1 MKNKNGFRPY
11 IDANKVVPEFTFTS
25 VILGIVLAVVFGAA
39 NAYLGLRVG
48 MTVSASIPVAVISM
62 GILRVILKKDSI
74 LENNMVQTI
83 GSAGESLAAGSI
95 FTMPALYMWAEEGKC
110 DTPSFYI
117 ISAIA
122 ICGGVLGV
130 FLMVPLR
137 TALIVEEH
145 GVLPYPEGTAC
156 GEVLLAGE
164 KGGKKSKVVFAG
176 FGISAVYKFVTDGLK
191 LFPSEVDFGVR
202 GLLGKGNVYRTN
214 AGLDVLPAL
223 AGVGYICGPKIASY
237 LFSGG
242 VMSWFVLIPAI
253 IFFGGT
259 NISNVM
265 DAAGNAMA
273 FNGLDPWQVWSN
285 YIKYIGA
292 GAVAAGGIISLFKT
306 FPTMIRTFQHAMG
319 GFGKNN
325 SQGERT
331 ERDLPMYIVIGGTLL
346 LALLLW
352 ALPGIEVNFL
362 GALLIVIFGFFF
374 ATVSARMV
382 GIVGSSNNPV
392 SGMAIATL
400 IVTTLLLKMTNT
412 TGTHGM
418 IAAIS
423 IGSIICIV
431 ASMAGDTSQDLKTGY
446 IVGAT
451 PIKQQVGELIGA
463 VASALTIGGVMML
476 LNKAWGF
483 GEKEISAPQATLMK
497 SVVEGVMNENL
508 PWMLIILGVVIAI
521 VVEILQ
527 IPVLAFAI
535 GVYLPIH
542 LSAPIMAGGLI
553 KMYVEKKKYASNE
566 ERKNAI
572 DSGTLYSAGMIAG
585 EGMIGIMLALFA
597 VAGLDKVINLSG
609 IYGANFQT
617 YGNFVGL
624 VAFVLLI
631 VSIAFSCRKN

>member
-130 FLMVPLR
+130 FLMVLLR

-346 LALLLW
+346 LALLMW

>member
-191 LFPSEVDFGVR
+191 LFPSEVDFEVR

-346 LALLLW
+346 LALLMW